1 MSEITPWHD
10 NDEFWHALAPIFFS
24 PARWEG
30 TPAEIDQVLALL
42 DVAPGGNILDL
53 CCGPGRHSLEL
64 SRRGFRLTGIDRT
77 KTYLEEAKSCA
88 AREGLLVEF
97 QEADMREFRRPA
109 AFDAVINLFTSFGYF
124 ADPADDLTV
133 LRNIHTSL
141 KPGGKLVMELMGKEV
156 LARIYRERVW
166 SESEGIIV
174 MEEHKLEDNWST
186 MTNRWIVLDGNKRT
200 EFRFSHRLYSAKEL
214 ELLLLQAGFS
224 DVELYGSLAG
234 IPYDQNATRLV
245 ALAAK

>member
-1 MSEITPWHD
+1 MTDNTPWHQ
-10 NDEFWHALAPIFFS
+10 NDDFWHALAPIFFS

-30 TPAEIDQVLALL
+30 TPAEIDHVLALL
-42 DVAPGGNILDL
+42 DVAPGGTILDL

-77 KTYLEEAKSCA
+77 KAYLEDAKSRA
-88 AREGLLVEF
+88 AREGLSVEF
-97 QEADMREFRRPA
+97 LQADMREFQRPE

-141 KPGGKLVMELMGKEV
+141 KPGGKLVIEMMGKEV

-174 MEEHKLEDNWST
+174 LEEHKLEDNWST

-200 EFRFSHRLYSAKEL
+200 EFNFSHRLYSAKEL

-224 DVELYGSLAG
+224 HTEFHGSLAG
-234 IPYDQNATRLV
+234 IPYDHNATRLV
-245 ALAAK
+245 ATATK